1 MNNGSKPPMDPKRIK
16 TWHIVVAMLF
26 VGIVIA
32 LFLRFRDSES
42 THRFADP
49 DRESIYQSGLAAC
62 IGRAQAEVAG
72 AQPPVSMEAIEAYC
86 DCAMGGV
93 VEQLSETEIE
103 LFYQTETLSDE
114 TTATMAAI
122 ANACSQQF
130 LPQ

>member
-1 MNNGSKPPMDPKRIK
+1 MDPKRIK
-16 TWHIVVAMLF
+16 FWHVVAAMFL
-26 VGIVIA
+26 VGVAIA

-42 THRFADP
+42 TRRFADP
-49 DRESIYQSGLAAC
+49 ERESIYQSGLAAC

-86 DCAMGGV
+86 ECAMGGV
-93 VEQLSETEIE
+93 VEQLTETEIDR
-103 LFYQTETLSDE
+103 FYETETLSDE